1 FGDVLQP
8 ALREEDELHG
18 DLLQQDFLDTYNN
31 LTLKTL
37 MGLEWVSRFCPNAT
51 YVMKADHDVFLNL
64 EFLVRRLLLPPRRDL
79 VTGYVYR
86 NTGPV
91 RSRSSKW
98 FVPRE

>member
-1 FGDVLQP
+1 AELRPVLQ
-8 ALREEDELHG
+8 EEDELHG

-64 EFLVRRLLLPPRRDL
+64 EYLAGLLRPPRTDFA
-79 VTGYVYR
+79 TGYVYR
-86 NTGPV
+86 RTGPL
-91 RSRSSKW
+91 RNRAYKW

>member
-1 FGDVLQP
+1 AELRPVLQ
-8 ALREEDELHG
+8 EEDRLHG

-64 EFLVRRLLLPPRRDL
+64 EFLARRLLQPPRSHFL
-79 VTGYVYR
+79 TGYVYR
-86 NTGPV
+86 RTGPL
-91 RSRSSKW
+91 RNPAYKW